1 MTDVDGKISYST
13 VIVLLNKKTGFEIVN
28 LLPNPV
34 TSGTALLNI
43 TSAEK
48 QAINIT
54 VSDAFGKIVQSMGKQ
69 VISGFTQVNMNF
81 STLAAGMYTVTIYTN
96 NGERKTKQFIKK

>member
-13 VIVLLNKKTGFEIVN
+13 VITLLNKKTGFEIVN

-34 TSGTALLNI
+34 TNGTALLNI

-48 QAINIT
+48 QIVKIKVTDVA
-54 VSDAFGKIVQSMGKQ
+54 GKTMQAMDQ
-69 VISGFTQVNMNF
+69 AVISGFTQVNMNF
-81 STLAAGMYTVTIYTN
+81 SNLVEGIYTISIFLN